1 MLKELGKYKDKLSSI
16 LIGDEYIPRLLL
28 EDASGLS
35 NDMIAAKARKNIC
48 PHLYVEPAASEPDCY
63 IFLETDVAKTTPS
76 TKTIK
81 IVIQPV
87 CHKDILTVQNGPAV
101 YYGTRYDMLAERI
114 DELLCPADKLPA
126 RQRQKEFGIGLPE
139 LQSVETFTSGLWIG
153 RKMTY
158 LVPDFRRKKG

>member
-1 MLKELGKYKDKLSSI
+1 MLKELGQYKDKLSSI

-35 NDMIAAKARKNIC
+35 NDMIAAKARKNIWSTSLC
-48 PHLYVEPAASEPDCY
+48 GTGRIGAGLLY
-63 IFLETDVAKTTPS
+63 FLETDVAKTTPS